1 MSQGGL
7 FRRVADVAWIDV
19 DDEVVLWKDT
29 VLHRLNA
36 AAARV
41 WKALAVPCAPDA
53 LVVAAAAAAGAD
65 VDAPGLRAG
74 VGDLLQRLQSAGLVE
89 AAPAGSRNDQ

>member
-1 MSQGGL
+1 MSQGAL

-41 WKALAVPCAPDA
+41 WNALAEPCPPDA
-53 LVVAAAAAAGAD
+53 LVAAAAAGAD

-89 AAPAGSRNDQ
+89 AAPAGSRHDQ